1 MTPDPFLGEIRVF
14 SAQRVQSDRQLQSE
28 WLSCRG
34 QILSLNQNT
43 PLFSLIDTCYGGDG
57 RVRFGI
63 PNLIGNDPGA
73 ALVFCLAVQG
83 HFPDVRDS
91 ASMEPAELLGQI
103 KLFHRDRIPSD
114 FMACRGQVLPI
125 SEHQQLFAL
134 VGARF
139 GGDGQQTFAL
149 PNLDGNDPGARARY
163 AIAVRGPAPNMEE
176 LLAEW

>member
-14 SAQRVQSDRQLQSE
+14 SAQRVQSDQQLRRV
-28 WLSCRG
+28 WLPCRG
-34 QILSLNQNT
+34 YEMPIRQNT
-43 PLFSLIDTCYGGDG
+43 ALFSLLDKHYGGDG
-57 RVRFGI
+57 RVTYGI
-63 PNLIGNDPGA
+63 PNLIGNDPEA
-73 ALVFCLAVQG
+73 ALIFCLAVEG
-83 HFPDVRDS
+83 IFPDVRDG
-91 ASMEPAELLGQI
+91 ATMEPAELLGQI
-103 KLFHRDRIPSD
+103 KLFNRNRIPTD

-149 PNLDGNDPGARARY
+149 PNLDGNELDARARY